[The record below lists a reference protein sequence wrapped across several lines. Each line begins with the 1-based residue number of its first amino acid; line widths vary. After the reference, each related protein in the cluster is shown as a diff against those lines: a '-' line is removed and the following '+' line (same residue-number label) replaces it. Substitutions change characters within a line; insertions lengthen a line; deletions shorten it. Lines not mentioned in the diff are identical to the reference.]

1 MAREMTKEERIRAR
15 KRAKRRA
22 QIKRKRQFYLLLFV
36 LFLILIIFFVV
47 KNRKSKDTASEA
59 AAAEGLPT
67 AGAAIGESR
76 AVYGDGDMMEE
87 STSASSPEASG
98 VTGGFQGAT
107 DMMSAIDMS
116 KGLNVTE
123 GKAAVDLTQAGNSA
137 SQINS
142 AKSAMELCSYFTGTN
157 QPVNSYFQAYGAGS
171 WHGIKDVS
179 DNICVFYEGVHVEQE
194 SYTDD
199 DGNEQIDNIDVP
211 FKIVF
216 MVYEDGSFVVTEAS
230 ENGKNVDDIEAY
242 LKKIVG

>member
-22 QIKRKRQFYLLLFV
+22 QIRRKRRFYLLLFV
-36 LFLILIIFFVV
+36 LFLALIIFFVV
-47 KNRKSKDTASEA
+47 KNRKTKDTTSEA
-59 AAAEGLPT
+59 ASEGMPT
-67 AGAAIGESR
+67 AGAAMGESR
-76 AVYGDGDMMEE
+76 AVYGDGDMTENQ
-87 STSASSPEASG
+87 TEAPAVNLSG
-98 VTGGFQGAT
+98 TTGSYAGAT
-107 DMMSAIDMS
+107 DIMSAIDTT
-116 KGLNVTE
+116 KGLDVTN
-123 GKAAVDLTQAGNSA
+123 GKAAVDLTQAGNSMG
-137 SQINS
+137 QINA
-142 AKSAMELCSYFTGTN
+142 AKSAMETTSFFTGTN
-157 QPVNSYFQAYGAGS
+157 QSVNTYFQAYGAGS

-199 DGNEQIDNIDVP
+199 DGNEKIDNIDVP